1 MASYSA
7 AARAIVEKLG
17 PYGDLIPDILRNDCS
32 GLGVAMY
39 ECYDGL
45 GEDVD
50 LDRNES
56 KVDIL
61 GRIIKFVRGKMSAKE
76 NAKSELRRITREL
89 HEEME
94 ARFEPNDDIDPIS
107 IKTLCATG
115 AFLAYGQI
123 LSGGSREESVKQAV
137 ARIQLVRLYEFDK
150 LRDSNDA
157 ADDDEDEEESVGD
170 VARDPD
176 DQDTNQSD
184 EDQNPDDGAESRRDV
199 GEEEEAGQ
207 ESDVEDEEESVGE
220 AEQDTSQSDE
230 DQDRDDDEEEEAG
243 QESDVE
249 DEEESVGEAEQDT
262 SQSDEDQDRDD
273 DEAMSQRAEADADGE
288 ESRDVDEN
296 EEEARESD
304 TEDEGE
310 GAREVARYP
319 VEPDTN
325 QSDEDDNSDDGE
337 ALSYEE
343 EVLSPSRVDGR
354 SSDLAYRAG
363 EIVAEAHDLE
373 AKNAEDAIEE
383 MLTDKKMRNYTLT
396 AASNAYGSRGG
407 PTQLMKNLARKANP
421 GDGDIDNTFKET
433 KRMLK
438 RVVDGDDTI
447 SPGEVIGAARAF
459 TENDLVVQAA
469 VLASRPRDMNE
480 VRAKVQRFVDQNS
493 S

>member
-61 GRIIKFVRGKMSAKE
+61 GRIIKFVRGKISAKE

-107 IKTLCATG
+107 IKALCATG

-157 ADDDEDEEESVGD
+157 ADDDEDEEESVVD

-176 DQDTNQSD
+176 DQDTNQSE
-184 EDQNPDDGAESRRDV
+184 EDQNPDDGAAGAESRRDV

-207 ESDVEDEEESVGE
+207 ESDVEDEEE
-220 AEQDTSQSDE
+220 
-230 DQDRDDDEEEEAG
+230 R
-243 QESDVE
+243 
-249 DEEESVGEAEQDT
+249 VGEAEQDT

-273 DEAMSQRAEADADGE
+273 DEAMSQRAEADNDGE
-288 ESRDVDEN
+288 ERRDVDED

-310 GAREVARYP
+310 SAREVARYP

-325 QSDEDDNSDDGE
+325 QGDEDDNYDDGE

-421 GDGDIDNTFKET
+421 GDGDIDATFKET